1 MNFSIFH
8 FMLLFVL
15 FVKLIKLTK
24 HKKWQMVALAHLKG
38 SGRKWMKGKMDGI
51 SVYIVL

>member
-24 HKKWQMVALAHLKG
+24 HKKWQMAALAHLK
-38 SGRKWMKGKMDGI
+38 
-51 SVYIVL
+51 